1 MTLEGRRQLAL
12 FLVCY
17 TNNRAVYTILYTPY
31 SLSLCNIIM
40 FIGHQSNVTFL
51 SLRHESICETLRRH
65 TALHSLFLSSG
76 LPGHCRALM
85 RLTGR
90 ESGGQR
96 SKGSTH
102 TPVHLSQFCGG
113 RRFELVVCLNVTGL
127 LVYVC
132 LHGLI
137 DTF

>member
-17 TNNRAVYTILYTPY
+17 INNRVYPVNKNATL
-31 SLSLCNIIM
+31 SLSIYNIIM

-76 LPGHCRALM
+76 LPGNCRALM

-90 ESGGQR
+90 EHWR
-96 SKGSTH
+96 SEVKGKSH
-102 TPVHLSQFCGG
+102 TGT
-113 RRFELVVCLNVTGL
+113 FESVLWGV
-127 LVYVC
+127 
-132 LHGLI
+132 
-137 DTF
+137 

>member
-17 TNNRAVYTILYTPY
+17 TNNRAVYTILYTPN

-51 SLRHESICETLRRH
+51 SIRHESICETLRRH

-90 ESGGQR
+90 GQR
-96 SKGSTH
+96 EAH

-113 RRFELVVCLNVTGL
+113 GRFELVVCLNVTGL